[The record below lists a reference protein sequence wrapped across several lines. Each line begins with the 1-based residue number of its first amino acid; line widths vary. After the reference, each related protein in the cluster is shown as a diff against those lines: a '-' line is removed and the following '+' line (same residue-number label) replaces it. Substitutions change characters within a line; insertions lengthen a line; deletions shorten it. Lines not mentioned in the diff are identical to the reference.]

1 MADMFR
7 SRILP
12 IGGQGA
18 KDNTVVCMDAWE
30 ACTSKIHVSK
40 CSMRCLLE
48 LQDEGCFEI

>member
-18 KDNTVVCMDAWE
+18 KDNTVVCVYAWE
-30 ACTSKIHVSK
+30 ACTSKIIENPH
-40 CSMRCLLE
+40 
-48 LQDEGCFEI
+48 I